1 MPAITYIGHVGI
13 YCVDLEKMK
22 DFYTNVLGF
31 KVTDPGPRGNG
42 YFLSAQ
48 PEAEHH
54 QVLLLGGG
62 RGDGKMLQQLSMH
75 TNSIGEVREF
85 WRRLVDAGAHI
96 HETITHGNAVSVYFA
111 DPEGNRLEI
120 YWDTGILCA
129 QPFKHDI
136 DLAADDESV
145 MKQVRDIVAQHGRPW
160 DPARL
165 NTPVS
170 SATS

>member
-13 YCVDLEKMK
+13 YCDDLEKMK

-85 WRRLVDAGAHI
+85 WRRLVDAGAQPRKAA
-96 HETITHGNAVSVYFA
+96 AVVAS
-111 DPEGNRLEI
+111 L
-120 YWDTGILCA
+120 TGASANSLYRA
-129 QPFKHDI
+129 
-136 DLAADDESV
+136 LTADD
-145 MKQVRDIVAQHGRPW
+145 
-160 DPARL
+160 
-165 NTPVS
+165 
-170 SATS
+170 